1 MLDTLH
7 CLTTDR
13 TLRGLGIVVG
23 RRVAAEEQNM
33 VSRIPRA
40 VRIAAVGLSVA
51 AFLGSTTSAQGSA
64 LRSWVARPPVHHGR
78 AGLDVEQTDGVILA
92 IGGFDSSGV
101 TGATEERSVGG
112 SGEWHDVAPM
122 PTARADF
129 ASAVVDGLV
138 YAAGGYDNVD
148 ETSAV
153 ERYNVASNRWATSR
167 PLPQPRG
174 GDAGASLDGLFYVA
188 GGYITPARGD
198 DQLTASVLAYDPRR
212 DRWTNVAPMHTARE
226 RLRLVEAGGFLYAIG
241 GVDAGGA
248 SLATVKRYNPH
259 TNTWATIAPLNKAR
273 AFPGVVST
281 SIAGHSV
288 LVVVGG
294 AEYNAAGDLVGPRRT
309 SEVLNIATGKWHTID
324 VLLDF
329 GRGGLSCAIA
339 AGGDV
344 LAISGGTLVDGQSAY
359 VSNVS
364 ALRLEPRDLL

>member
-138 YAAGGYDNVD
+138 YAAG
-148 ETSAV
+148 S
-153 ERYNVASNRWATSR
+153 
-167 PLPQPRG
+167 
-174 GDAGASLDGLFYVA
+174 
-188 GGYITPARGD
+188 YITPARGD

-248 SLATVKRYNPH
+248 SLATVERYNPH